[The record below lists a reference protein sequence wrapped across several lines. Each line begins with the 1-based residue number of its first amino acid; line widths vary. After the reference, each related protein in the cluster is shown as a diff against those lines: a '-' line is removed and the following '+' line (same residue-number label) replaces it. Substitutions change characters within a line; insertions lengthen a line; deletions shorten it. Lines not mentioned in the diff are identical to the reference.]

1 MQLFPEATPD
11 ELRAL
16 ETAMRVSLPAEN
28 AVRLEREMHRVDV
41 RAAAAQVKAPTLVLH
56 SHGDEAVPFQE
67 GRLLAS
73 LIPQAQF
80 VALDSRNHLV
90 TQQEPA
96 WSRLTEAM
104 RRFLG
109 MEVA

>member
-1 MQLFPEATPD
+1 M
-11 ELRAL
+11 RAL

-41 RAAAAQVKAPTLVLH
+41 RDAAAQVKAPTLILH

-80 VALDSRNHLV
+80 VALDSNNHLV
-90 TQQEPA
+90 TRQEPA
-96 WSRLTEAM
+96 WAKLTEAL
-104 RRFLG
+104 RRFLRVE
-109 MEVA
+109 MA